1 MSGFGKDVRTDLEGA
16 TARATF
22 EPPPMLG
29 CTDSSFYPSRSGSYG
44 SEPLQLYGLATGFAS
59 SAVCFHRAGC
69 SNCSLV
75 EFLCGDGACLHK
87 VVQPKK

>member
-29 CTDSSFYPSRSGSYG
+29 CTDSSFLSFAFWVLWFRATAVVRSGH
-44 SEPLQLYGLATGFAS
+44 GF
-59 SAVCFHRAGC
+59 RIEC
-69 SNCSLV
+69 SVLS
-75 EFLCGDGACLHK
+75 
-87 VVQPKK
+87 